1 MIFPFTR
8 NEETNMRTKRKEV
21 TDIVMTTVL
30 FIILIILT
38 LRSGTSPLY
47 FWTFVIV
54 VGIVLI
60 VRIYNVV
67 TRKEE

>member
-1 MIFPFTR
+1 
-8 NEETNMRTKRKEV
+8 MRTKRKEV